1 MAVAEIHPGT
11 TAHFAGAARTRIP
24 LFALFSV
31 LALYTLSTLDG
42 GEIPV
47 RIISAVLL
55 LFTAGFVA
63 LRRRH
68 QVVLGL
74 PTICLLLMAAYGVVQ
89 TLWFPQKIVYNGWTG
104 TLFWFT
110 AAIITLL
117 STQLF
122 QNPLSAARFRSL
134 LVAFGGA
141 VCALELLER
150 ASATNRYYWLIPSRY
165 PAVYGP
171 FAYWN
176 NFAEFVELVLPV
188 TLWMGLGG
196 RKPAVSYLLLSALEI
211 GAVISSGSRAGTGL
225 VIAEFLAVVGIAC
238 VRKRSRKLAYAA
250 GAAVLL
256 SGLFVWAAGFDTV
269 VAKLEK
275 RDQLAVRRALNAS
288 SLAMIRE
295 RPFTGWG
302 LGTYVPVYPMF
313 ATYDDGSWV
322 NHAHNDW
329 LEWTAEG
336 GIFFS
341 GLMLVLF
348 VWSIRPALRSGWGI
362 GVLAICL
369 HALVDY
375 PFARLGVCA
384 WYFAMI
390 GMLNAQIEWSSASP
404 RWPPK
409 LRKERLFWARRTNT
423 GTEPRPQG
431 AAFQVSGGRRSK

>member
-1 MAVAEIHPGT
+1 MAVAEIRPGT
-11 TAHFAGAARTRIP
+11 AAYFASAARTRIP
-24 LFALFSV
+24 LFALFSL

-42 GEIPV
+42 SEIPV
-47 RIISAVLL
+47 RTISAALL
-55 LFTAGFVA
+55 LFAAGFLTVS
-63 LRRRH
+63 RRQR
-68 QVVLGL
+68 LAFGL
-74 PTICLLLMAAYGVVQ
+74 PTVCLFLMAAYGIVQ
-89 TLWFPQKIVYNGWTG
+89 TLWFPQKIAYNGWTG

-117 STQLF
+117 CTQLF

-134 LVAFGGA
+134 LVVFGGA

-150 ASATNRYYWLIPSRY
+150 ASGTNRYYWLIPSRY

-176 NFAEFVELVLPV
+176 NFAAFVELVLPV

-196 RKPAVSYLLLSALEI
+196 RKPAIPYLLLSALEI
-211 GAVISSGSRAGTGL
+211 GAVISSGSRAGTAL
-225 VIAEFLAVVGIAC
+225 VIAEFLAIVAMAC
-238 VRKRSRKLAYAA
+238 VRERSLKLAYAA

-256 SGLFVWAAGFDTV
+256 SGVFVWAAGFDTV
-269 VAKLEK
+269 AAKLENS
-275 RDQLAVRRALNAS
+275 DQLAVRRPINAS
-288 SLAMIRE
+288 SLAMIRA
-295 RPFTGWG
+295 RPLTGWG

-329 LEWTAEG
+329 LAWTAEG
-336 GIFFS
+336 GVSFS
-341 GLMLVLF
+341 GLLLILF

-390 GMLNAQIEWSSASP
+390 GMLNAQIEWS
-404 RWPPK
+404 
-409 LRKERLFWARRTNT
+409 
-423 GTEPRPQG
+423 
-431 AAFQVSGGRRSK
+431 GGRGSK

>member
-1 MAVAEIHPGT
+1 MAVAEIRPGT
-11 TAHFAGAARTRIP
+11 TASLASAARTRIP
-24 LFALFSV
+24 LFALFSL

-42 GEIPV
+42 GEIPA
-47 RIISAVLL
+47 RIISAVFL
-55 LFTAGFVA
+55 LFAAGFLIVS
-63 LRRRH
+63 RH
-68 QVVLGL
+68 QRLTLGL
-74 PTICLLLMAAYGVVQ
+74 PTVCLFFMAAYGIVQ

-117 STQLF
+117 STQLL

-141 VCALELLER
+141 ICALELLER
-150 ASATNRYYWLIPSRY
+150 ASGTNRYYWLIPSRY
-165 PAVYGP
+165 PAVFGP

-176 NFAEFVELVLPV
+176 NFAAFVELVLPV
-188 TLWMGLGG
+188 TLWLGLGG
-196 RKPAVSYLLLSALEI
+196 RKLAMPYVLLSALEI
-211 GAVISSGSRAGTGL
+211 GAVISSGSRAGTAL
-225 VIAEFLAVVGIAC
+225 VIVEFLAVVVIAC
-238 VRKRSRKLAYAA
+238 VRERSRKLAYAA
-250 GAAVLL
+250 AAAILL
-256 SGLFVWAAGFDTV
+256 SAVFVWAAGFDTV

-275 RDQLAVRRALNAS
+275 SDQLAVRRAINAS
-288 SLAMIRE
+288 SFAMIRD
-295 RPFTGWG
+295 RPLTGWG
-302 LGTYVPVYPMF
+302 VGTYVPVYPMF

-390 GMLNAQIEWSSASP
+390 GMLNAQIEWS
-404 RWPPK
+404 
-409 LRKERLFWARRTNT
+409 
-423 GTEPRPQG
+423 
-431 AAFQVSGGRRSK
+431 GGRRSK